1 MELKNK
7 SFTCKE
13 KVACPLLSQNEYIKK
28 CNANITIALYN
39 GLLNQHRSNDGK
51 CN

>member
-13 KVACPLLSQNEYIKK
+13 KVACPLLS
-28 CNANITIALYN
+28 
-39 GLLNQHRSNDGK
+39 LLSHLVSNK
-51 CN
+51 NF